1 MQIFPEYV
9 IIVGKIPMKVKTLL
23 NTTFNSKT
31 LQEVTMLIS
40 DVYLSV
46 SSLCLY
52 ILSQLSVEISLVC
65 FLST

>member
-40 DVYLSV
+40 DIYLSV